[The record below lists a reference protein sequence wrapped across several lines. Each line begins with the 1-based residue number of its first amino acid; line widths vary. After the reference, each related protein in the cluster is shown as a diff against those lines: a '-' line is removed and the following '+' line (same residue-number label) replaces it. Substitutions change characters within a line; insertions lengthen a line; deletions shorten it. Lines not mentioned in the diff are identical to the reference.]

1 MAVLSFTSS
10 KGGVGKSTACAAI
23 ACAIAG
29 QGRRVLVLDLDLN
42 KTLLTWFKRSSYKGV
57 TVQGCSPAEF
67 AEVFKDHQAGGQW
80 DDILIDLAG
89 TLDAALLRAFVRADL
104 VIIPA
109 GLSAPDLH
117 QALVMVKHLNGVAES
132 VERGPIPYRLLLTRV
147 SPLGSRVGNAMV
159 DEIERHNLLSFSR
172 VMMERAAYKE
182 IFVTGKP
189 PTDTEP
195 LKAGAEVMA
204 IVEEIRAIIAQ
215 PAHAKAVA
223 A

>member
-23 ACAIAG
+23 ACALTG
-29 QGRRVLVLDLDLN
+29 QRRRVLVIDLDLN
-42 KTLLTWFKRSSYKGV
+42 KTLMTWFKRAPYSGL
-57 TVQGCSPAEF
+57 TVQACSPADF
-67 AEVFKDHQAGGQW
+67 AEVFREQQANGQW

-89 TLDAALLRAFVRADL
+89 TLDATLLRAFVRADL

-117 QALVMVKHLNGVAES
+117 QALLMVKHLNGVAES
-132 VERGPIPYRLLLTRV
+132 LDRGPIPYRVLLTRV
-147 SPLGSRVGNAMV
+147 SPLGSRVGKAMI
-159 DEIERHNLLSFSR
+159 DEISRHKLLTFR
-172 VMMERAAYKE
+172 RAMMERAAYKE
-182 IFVTGKP
+182 IFVTGNP

-195 LKAGAEVMA
+195 EKAGAEVLA
-204 IVEEIRAIIAQ
+204 VLEEIRAIIEK
-215 PAHAKAVA
+215 PANKKAVA